1 MGSFIEMDMETDLLI
16 ENFTFYGRMNFH
28 FLSFFESSDILISNL
43 SLFLNGDIH
52 GVVLNELGSF

>member
-1 MGSFIEMDMETDLLI
+1 MDIETYLLI